1 MTMMTLTTSTLYL
14 ERRITVISLFVH
26 NAEEFQSALPTTG
39 LFEMFDCAIA
49 IDAPQNYPVSEVEQ
63 MVKILQYSINV
74 TDVRISVLPEDGEEV
89 HVVIT
94 DTPYNP
100 SKRRPP
106 TRPNR

>member
-1 MTMMTLTTSTLYL
+1 M
-14 ERRITVISLFVH
+14 ISLIVH
-26 NAEEFQSALPTTG
+26 NAEEFQAALPRTG

-49 IDAPQNYPVSEVEQ
+49 IDAPQNYPVREVEQ

-74 TDVRISVLPEDGEEV
+74 TDVKISVLPEDGEDV

-100 SKRRPP
+100 SKRR
-106 TRPNR
+106 TPNRPKS